1 MSETWKKETHES
13 DEPSAHGEGAAAEPE
28 SVESQDGAFQHD
40 TPEHA
45 QAAGPQPEQLRQG
58 MGYNRPS
65 EEKMHIERLEKEL
78 EKTRDQMLRA
88 MADTENMRR
97 RAVRER
103 EDAGKYAISGFARDL
118 ISVADNLRR
127 ALEAIPA
134 DLDMLDD
141 RIKSLFNG
149 IEATER
155 ELLSVFE
162 RNGIKK
168 LEPMHQIF
176 DPNLH
181 EVMFEAP
188 ISGFP
193 PGTICQLVQPGYTL
207 HERLLRPARVG
218 VVKDEGAESGGS
230 KEPPPEPGHNIDTQ
244 V

>member
-1 MSETWKKETHES
+1 MNETQKKDTS
-13 DEPSAHGEGAAAEPE
+13 APNDAPMNDEPLDSAPSEGAEQRKADPEP
-28 SVESQDGAFQHD
+28 SSPAG
-40 TPEHA
+40 THA
-45 QAAGPQPEQLRQG
+45 
-58 MGYNRPS
+58 GYYPS

-78 EKTRDQMLRA
+78 EKAKDQTLRA
-88 MADTENMRR
+88 MAETENMRR
-97 RAVRER
+97 RAAREK
-103 EDAGKYAISGFARDL
+103 EDASKYAISGFARDL

-127 ALEAIPA
+127 ALEAVPA
-134 DLDMLDD
+134 DLAQIDD
-141 RIKSLFNG
+141 RIKNLLSG

-155 ELLSVFE
+155 EMLSVFD

-188 ISGFP
+188 IPGLP
-193 PGTICQLVQPGYTL
+193 PGTICQLIQPGYTL

-218 VVKDEGAESGGS
+218 VVKDAGS
-230 KEPPPEPGHNIDTQ
+230 DSAGPNDPPPEPGQNIDTQ